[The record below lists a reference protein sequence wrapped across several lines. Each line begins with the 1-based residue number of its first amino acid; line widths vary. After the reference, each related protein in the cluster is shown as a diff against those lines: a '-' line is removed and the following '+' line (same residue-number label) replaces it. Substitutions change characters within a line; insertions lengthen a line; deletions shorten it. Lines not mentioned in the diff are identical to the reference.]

1 VAAAQ
6 QQDQF
11 WDAYTLL
18 MDSARHRYPTQPVSP
33 QAVADELELETERFQ
48 RDLSADDTAEMIRQS
63 ADDVEAAGI
72 RVVPSLIV
80 NGLELYAPD
89 PRQLHAVVEK
99 QLEIARRLR
108 NQEDL
113 SGAELHTA
121 LIQYNEEHTEEVW
134 LVR

>member
-1 VAAAQ
+1 
-6 QQDQF
+6 
-11 WDAYTLL
+11 
-18 MDSARHRYPTQPVSP
+18 
-33 QAVADELELETERFQ
+33 
-48 RDLSADDTAEMIRQS
+48 
-63 ADDVEAAGI
+63 
-72 RVVPSLIV
+72 
-80 NGLELYAPD
+80 
-89 PRQLHAVVEK
+89 LHAVVEK